1 MKNDTETQ
9 PSIAI
14 VSETV
19 SDIFDEGTGT
29 LTQAW
34 ELCVNHVFLKLNV
47 RGKCRKMFT
56 LARLVD
62 FLILDFI

>member
-1 MKNDTETQ
+1 M
-9 PSIAI
+9 
-14 VSETV
+14 

-29 LTQAW
+29 LTHAW
-34 ELCVNHVFLKLNV
+34 NLCVNHVFLKLNV
-47 RGKCRKMFT
+47 RGECRKMLT